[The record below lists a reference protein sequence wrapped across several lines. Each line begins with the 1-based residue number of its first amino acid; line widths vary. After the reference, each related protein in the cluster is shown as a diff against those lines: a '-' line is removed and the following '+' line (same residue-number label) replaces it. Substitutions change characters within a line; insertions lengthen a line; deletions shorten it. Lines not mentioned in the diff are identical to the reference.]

1 MKKWDLSRVKT
12 DLFDVT
18 PAKTVSEYPQNLPPY
33 KILIADDDEDIHKIT
48 RLMLQGFEFEG
59 RSLSLLHAHSG
70 QEALEVCQKNPDIA
84 ILFLDVVM
92 ETKHSGLDV
101 VRVLRE
107 SFGNNLTRIILRTG
121 QPGQAPEEEVIKKYD
136 INDYRLKTELTL
148 KTMNTILYSALR
160 NYRDLVNIDTHRL
173 GLQQIVKSSSKVLQM
188 SSMDDFFRN
197 ILYELDNF
205 QLYNI
210 NHLPVQKEDKTLDG
224 FVATDK
230 DGDYHIV
237 ASAGRYGAFLDENLQ
252 DTSLYPK
259 FKGLLT
265 QDKTSAIQIL
275 NDGFIVGI
283 SSQNHMNNYA
293 YIEGNP
299 ENYDFD
305 LINIFTSNYAVALDN
320 FIINNMLQS
329 TQREIIFALAET
341 VESHFEET
349 GSHIKRVTKM
359 MYNFSLL
366 KGYSHGEAEL
376 IELASSMHDLGK
388 IAISSDL
395 LKKPGK
401 LTKEEFELIK
411 THTQHGHRILNS
423 SYLPALSLAAEIAY
437 THHEKFDG
445 TGYPRGLSGSDIPV
459 VARMMAIVDVF
470 DALTHK
476 RVYKDAMPILDALEY
491 VKSEKGKH
499 FDPEMVDIFIE
510 NLDLILKDI
519 SE

>member
-1 MKKWDLSRVKT
+1 MKKWDLSRVKIDFFDT
-12 DLFDVT
+12 D
-18 PAKTVSEYPQNLPPY
+18 PANTIREDPKRLCPY
-33 KILIADDDEDIHKIT
+33 KILIADDDDDIHKIT

-59 RSLSLLHAHSG
+59 RSLKLLHAYSG
-70 QEALEVCQKNPDIA
+70 QEALDLCQENPDIA

-101 VRVLRE
+101 VKILRE
-107 SFGNNLTRIILRTG
+107 NLDNHLTRIILRTG

-148 KTMNTILYSALR
+148 KRMNTILYSALR
-160 NYRDLVNIDTHRL
+160 NYRDLINIDKHRV
-173 GLQQIVKSSSKVLQM
+173 GLQQIVKSSSKVLQI
-188 SSMDDFFRN
+188 SSMNDFFHN
-197 ILYELDNF
+197 ILYELANF

-210 NHLPVQKEDKTLDG
+210 TDSPIRQDGETLDG

-230 DGDYHIV
+230 DGDYHIA
-237 ASAGRYGAFLDENLQ
+237 ASAGRYKVFLDESIAK
-252 DTSLYPK
+252 TSLEPK

-265 QDKTSAIQIL
+265 KENASKIQIL
-275 NDGFIVGI
+275 EDGFIVGI
-283 SSQNHMNNYA
+283 SSQNRMNNYA

-359 MYNFSLL
+359 MYNFAIL
-366 KGYSHGEAEL
+366 KGYSCAESEL

-401 LTKEEFELIK
+401 LTPDEFTLIK
-411 THTQHGHRILNS
+411 AHTEHGHRILS
-423 SYLPALSLAAEIAY
+423 RSYLPALSMAAEIAY
-437 THHEKFDG
+437 AHHEKFDG
-445 TGYPRGLSGSDIPV
+445 KGYPRALSGLDIPV
-459 VARMMAIVDVF
+459 AARMMAIVDVF

-476 RVYKDAMPILDALEY
+476 RVYKDAMPISDALDY
-491 VKSEKGKH
+491 IKSEKGKH
-499 FDPEMVDIFIE
+499 FDPELVDMFIE
-510 NLDLILKDI
+510 NLDLILKNID
-519 SE
+519 E